1 MTKVQDEVSLQG
13 DFHHLYQEMAPWI
26 YTYLLRQCQD
36 KELAEELCQETFLSV
51 YRALDSFEGRSS
63 LKTWVYAIATN
74 KLRDHFRTSKGRVEQ
89 GSEDID
95 LFESSS
101 PNPENLTISGLDLQ
115 RVRQAVLELPPKLRT
130 VLLLTRFEGLK
141 YREAA
146 EVLGVPISTVRM
158 RLYNSIQKLIQKLE
172 E

>member
-1 MTKVQDEVSLQG
+1 M
-13 DFHHLYQEMAPWI
+13 
-26 YTYLLRQCQD
+26 
-36 KELAEELCQETFLSV
+36 
-51 YRALDSFEGRSS
+51 
-63 LKTWVYAIATN
+63 
-74 KLRDHFRTSKGRVEQ
+74 RDHFRTSKGHVEQ
-89 GSEDID
+89 GSGDTD
-95 LFESSS
+95 LFEASS

-146 EVLGVPISTVRM
+146 EVLGVSVSTVRM
-158 RLYNSIQKLIQKLE
+158 RLYNSIQKVIQKLE